1 MKKLNE
7 DLRAA
12 KESEQKAEKE
22 ESKIAQLERDI
33 ALLQNGL
40 IMAKKLIDEGNEELR
55 NHLLAKVLNRD
66 ALAQSN
72 EKVAAGSKRAKEL
85 EVEIEELEQKRRKK
99 K

>member
-1 MKKLNE
+1 MNFFQLSHLKKKV
-7 DLRAA
+7 DRFM
-12 KESEQKAEKE
+12 
-22 ESKIAQLERDI
+22 RDI